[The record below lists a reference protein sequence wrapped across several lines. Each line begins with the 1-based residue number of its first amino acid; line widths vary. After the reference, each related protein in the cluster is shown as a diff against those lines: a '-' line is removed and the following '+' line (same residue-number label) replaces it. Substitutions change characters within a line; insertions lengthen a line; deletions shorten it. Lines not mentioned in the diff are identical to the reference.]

1 MHKSIATAVAVIA
14 LSAAGAAAADTV
26 YTSRAAFDAATSGQS
41 TAAFDGVAAAD
52 SFVAYG
58 AGPYVE
64 SGMTFTGNGDMF
76 VIDPGYYGSS
86 YAGGGFLTSDYAQPN
101 VVTINFAASNAFAL
115 DFGPLLDGLT
125 QFTLAFS
132 NGSTVFTQLAVGGI
146 VGTNSLEFY
155 GIVTDTA
162 FTSVSI
168 TMNDAPY
175 YNALDNVT
183 IGVGAVPE
191 PATWAL
197 MIGGFGLAGSAL
209 RRRRALPA

>member
-1 MHKSIATAVAVIA
+1 MRKSIAIAAVLAF
-14 LSAAGAAAADTV
+14 SAAGAASADTV
-26 YTSRAAFDAATSGQS
+26 FTNRAAFDAATSGQS
-41 TAAFDGVAAAD
+41 TAGFNGVAAAG

-64 SGMTFTGNGDMF
+64 GGMTFTSNSDMF
-76 VIDPGYYGSS
+76 VIDPGFYGSS
-86 YAGGGFLTSDYAQPN
+86 YAGGGFLTSDYVQPN
-101 VVTINFAASNAFAL
+101 VVTVSFAASNAFGF
-115 DFGPLLDGLT
+115 DFGPLFDGLT

-132 NGSTVFTQLAVGGI
+132 NGTNVFTQLAVGGI
-146 VGTNSLEFY
+146 VGTNTLDFY